1 MKTDIKALILPVA
14 AMSLLLI
21 AVSVCLAQ
29 ESQQP
34 EAQQPPPLDPIR
46 QLNLT
51 PEQRQKIRAITE
63 ERKEE
68 KIAINQRLREA
79 NSALQ
84 AVLDSDNPDEALVEE
99 RLRDVAAAQAAQ
111 MRMRVLTEVRI
122 RRVLTPEQQTLLR
135 ILRQQARLERQLENS
150 NRRNRVTNR
159 QFPNQRNGL
168 VPVAPRRNVNQ
179 AKQP

>member
-1 MKTDIKALILPVA
+1 MKTDIKALILLVA
-14 AMSLLLI
+14 AMTMLLV

-34 EAQQPPPLDPIR
+34 DAQQPPPLDPIR

-51 PEQRQKIRAITE
+51 PEQRQQIRAITE

-68 KIAINQRLREA
+68 RVAINQRLREA
-79 NSALQ
+79 NNALQ
-84 AVLDSDNPDEALVEE
+84 AVLDSDDPDEALVEQ

-135 ILRQQARLERQLENS
+135 ILRQQARLERQLEDS
-150 NRRNRVTNR
+150 NRRNRIMNR

-168 VPVAPRRNVNQ
+168 TPGAPQRNVNQ

>member
-150 NRRNRVTNR
+150 NRRNRGTNR

-168 VPVAPRRNVNQ
+168 APVAPRRNVNQ

>member
-1 MKTDIKALILPVA
+1 LKKTDINALIRAVA

-84 AVLDSDNPDEALVEE
+84 AVIDSDNPDEALVEE

-122 RRVLTPEQQTLLR
+122 RRV
-135 ILRQQARLERQLENS
+135 
-150 NRRNRVTNR
+150 
-159 QFPNQRNGL
+159 
-168 VPVAPRRNVNQ
+168 
-179 AKQP
+179 